1 MNPFVGAAK
10 ILTRLLAFIGR
21 ELVEVVRRPGA
32 LVSLVF
38 GPFLVMA
45 IFGLGYNGYR
55 KPLPTILVIPSSS
68 ELPTDTKTYQDLA
81 GPGLQIVAVTDD
93 AAAANAQLAAG
104 TVDVVAIAPENAQQS
119 FQSGKQ
125 STIQVRID
133 VADPVEGAYAGLM
146 ANQFTG
152 AVNRE
157 IIRRAAEQA
166 QAQAQQNGV
175 PNANQIPPE
184 VVAEPTRA
192 EIVNIA
198 PSQPTVAGYFGPA
211 VLALILQHMAVT
223 LIALSVVRERT
234 SGVMELFRVSAVSA
248 WEIVVGKILGFGFL
262 AGVIALVSVL
272 LLVFGLGVP
281 MLGST
286 ALLGG
291 IIALLILA
299 SLGLGLLISIVSD
312 SERQA
317 VQLSLLVLLGSV
329 FFSGFVI
336 AIDQF
341 TRPVEAAAYLIP
353 ATTGIQL
360 VQDTML
366 RGAPQDPWQIG
377 ILAALGG
384 VLILACW
391 VLLHRQMERA
401 G

>member
-1 MNPFVGAAK
+1 MNPFLGGAK
-10 ILTRLLAFIGR
+10 ILTRLLAFVGR
-21 ELVEVVRRPGA
+21 ELIEVVRRPGA

-45 IFGLGYNGYR
+45 IFGVGYNGYR
-55 KPLPTILVIPSSS
+55 KPLPTILVIPASSD
-68 ELPTDTKTYQDLA
+68 LPTDTKSYQDLA
-81 GPGLQIVAVTDD
+81 GPGLDIVAVTDD
-93 AAAANAQLAAG
+93 AAGANAELQAG
-104 TVDVVAIAPENAQQS
+104 AVEVVAVAPDNAQQA
-119 FQSGKQ
+119 FESGKQ
-125 STIQVRID
+125 STIQIRID
-133 VADPVEGAYAGLM
+133 VADPVEAAYAGLM
-146 ANQFTG
+146 ANQFTA

-166 QAQAQQNGV
+166 QTQAAQNGV

-184 VVAEPTRA
+184 VIAAPTTAQVVNVAPT
-192 EIVNIA
+192 V
-198 PSQPTVAGYFGPA
+198 PTVAGYFGPA

-262 AGVIALVSVL
+262 AGVIALISVL

-281 MLGST
+281 MLGSP
-286 ALLGG
+286 ALLVA

-317 VQLSLLVLLGSV
+317 VQLSLLVLLASV

-360 VQDTML
+360 LQDTML
-366 RGAPQDPWQIG
+366 RGAPADPWQIG

-384 VLILACW
+384 VLLLACW

-401 G
+401 